1 MFDQNP
7 ILSFIYSNAELKN
20 KSAFHRKNSFSDKEA
35 YLVIPQTGRFYRE
48 WPTLLR
54 FENMMQELSI
64 DHPINAT
71 LSLKYPE
78 FADPDD
84 DLNIAQ
90 VVLDLQDPKNG
101 CSLQQIE
108 MGLLKGRLFIGDS
121 TDQTQIGKADLI
133 NGIQLKIAIVPTQDH
148 KISIGLSALNEEGDS
163 IAIFE
168 VEQSLIAPNVIGGI
182 SPGAHFKSMSIEG
195 VR

>member
-54 FENMMQELSI
+54 FENMMQELSVNY
-64 DHPINAT
+64 PINAT
-71 LSLKYPE
+71 LTLKYPD

-84 DLNIAQ
+84 DLNIAK
-90 VVLDLQDPKNG
+90 VVLDLQDPKSG
-101 CSLQQIE
+101 RCLQQIE
-108 MGLLKGRLFIGDS
+108 MGLLKGRLFIGDI
-121 TDQTQIGKADLI
+121 TDDAIITKSDLV
-133 NGIQLKIAIVPTQDH
+133 NGIQLKIGIVPMKDD
-148 KISIGLSALNEEGDS
+148 KICIDVSALTEEGVTLAGFKLYQS
-163 IAIFE
+163 I
-168 VEQSLIAPNVIGGI
+168 SPNVIGGI